1 MKFDQILWYT
11 LDFDIEGSQ
20 KLDGMNK
27 NWGRWSDKVDLKFSQ
42 RASFDAWLEN
52 ILSTSVLKWLV
63 TLFGIII
70 IIIIIIINL
79 FCVEDYKNIK

>member
-11 LDFDIEGSQ
+11 LDLDIEGSE

-52 ILSTSVLKWLV
+52 ILSISVLKWPV
-63 TLFGIII
+63 TLFGCKMYYYYYYYYCQFI
-70 IIIIIIINL
+70 L
-79 FCVEDYKNIK
+79 CWRV